1 MFFLIF
7 TLFTFSF
14 VLFSCFL
21 LFYPLHFIFF
31 YIFPFFTSLLF
42 RCYLLFTFFT
52 FLLLNFLLFFIF
64 PVSFF
69 LFFPLFFFFSI
80 FPFYFFTFSMFP
92 FYFFTFLTFSLSFPY
107 LISPFYFLH
116 FFPLTSPTEVLGT
129 SSKIHGCIC
138 MALIRTLPKV
148 FESVLFQAIVK
159 ADVKEQAKDFYV
171 SVGCYWDF
179 VLFIFRIFF
188 YSVLFGCLF
197 LDFCYGVRGLVDV

>member
-1 MFFLIF
+1 MFF
-7 TLFTFSF
+7 T
-14 VLFSCFL
+14 FL
-21 LFYPLHFIFF
+21 LFLLFPLSFFLVFCFFTLYTLFF

-42 RCYLLFTFFT
+42 RCYLLFPFFP
-52 FLLLNFLLFFIF
+52 FLLLNFLLF
-64 PVSFF
+64 SFF
-69 LFFPLFFFFSI
+69 LFPFFFFSL
-80 FPFYFFTFSMFP
+80 FFLFFHFSFLLLYFLHVSF